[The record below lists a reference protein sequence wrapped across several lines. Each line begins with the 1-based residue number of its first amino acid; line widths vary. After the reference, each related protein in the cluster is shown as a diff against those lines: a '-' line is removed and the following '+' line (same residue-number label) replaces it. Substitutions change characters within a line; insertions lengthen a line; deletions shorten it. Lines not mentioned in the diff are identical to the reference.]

1 MCILNSADLKAK
13 GIGYHAVHLARLEAA
28 GKFPKRIKL
37 SEGVGGR
44 VGWLEDEIDAWILAR
59 AALRGEPDQA
69 A

>member
-1 MCILNSADLKAK
+1 MRILNAADLKAK

-28 GKFPKRIKL
+28 GKFPRRVKL

-44 VGWLEDEIDAWILAR
+44 VGWLENEVDAWILAR
-59 AALRGEPDQA
+59 AALRGEPPQA